1 MIEFN
6 FETIFHHSSFNG
18 EVSELKEPSD
28 LVMFTVEQ
36 ILFFLFF
43 WIYVIF
49 HLNLLDKK
57 KVAAGNCEM

>member
-6 FETIFHHSSFNG
+6 FETIFHHSSSNG

-36 ILFFLFF
+36 ILILLLFWLYF
-43 WIYVIF
+43 IIQ
-49 HLNLLDKK
+49 LNPFDQMKVLLGAK
-57 KVAAGNCEM
+57 